1 MGEATISVIIFV
13 IVMIVIITEK
23 INRAV
28 VAVGGAVLLFI
39 TGVLT
44 VDSGAEYIDYNT
56 IGVLVGMMLF
66 VSVVK
71 NSGLF
76 EYMAIK
82 AAKVAKSSPA
92 KMMVIFV
99 IITAVLSCM
108 LDNVTTVLLIGPMT
122 FAITRELEINP
133 VPYIITQILASNIG
147 GTATLIGDPPNI
159 MIGSAAGLTFMDF
172 IANNGIIIA
181 VVLAVTILCFL
192 FIFRKDFSVSSHHI
206 SRVMAMDERELIK
219 DRALLH
225 KSVVMI
231 VLVAL
236 GFIFHGNLG
245 VDSSVI
251 ALAAAIIM
259 MIIGRQ
265 PAEDTILDVEW
276 TTIIFFV
283 ALFVVVGGMV
293 ETGVIDRLANIIVDV
308 TGGEMVMAML
318 IILWVSALLSST
330 LDNIPFVATMVPLIA
345 SMGESGMDV
354 MPLWWAL
361 SLGACLG
368 GNGTIIGASAN
379 VVLTGISAKNGHPI
393 SYMQFLKVG
402 FPMMI
407 ISIILC
413 TGYLLLK
420 YA

>member
-44 VDSGAEYIDYNT
+44 VDSGAGYIDYNT

-82 AAKVAKSSPA
+82 AAKVAKGSPA

-99 IITAVLSCM
+99 VITAVLSCM

>member
-44 VDSGAEYIDYNT
+44 VDSGAGYIDYNT

-82 AAKVAKSSPA
+82 AAKVAKGSPA

-99 IITAVLSCM
+99 VITAVLSCM

-181 VVLAVTILCFL
+181 VVLAVTIVCFL
-192 FIFRKDFSVSSHHI
+192 FIFRKDFSISSHHI

-354 MPLWWAL
+354 TPLWWAL

>member
-82 AAKVAKSSPA
+82 AAKVAKGSPA

-99 IITAVLSCM
+99 VITAVLSCM

-192 FIFRKDFSVSSHHI
+192 FIFRKDFSISSHHI

>member
-1 MGEATISVIIFV
+1 MGEATISVVIFL

-28 VAVGGAVLLFI
+28 VAVGGAMLLFI
-39 TGVLT
+39 TGVMS
-44 VDSGAEYIDYNT
+44 VESGAGYIDYNT

-82 AAKVAKSSPA
+82 AAKVAKGSPA

-122 FAITRELEINP
+122 FAITKELEINP
-133 VPYIITQILASNIG
+133 VPYILTQILASNIG

-181 VVLAVTILCFL
+181 IVLAATIVCFL

-251 ALAAAIIM
+251 ALTAAIIM

-265 PAEDTILDVEW
+265 PAEETILDVEW

-293 ETGVIDRLANIIVDV
+293 EPGVIDRLANIIVDV
-308 TGGEMVMAML
+308 TGGEKIMAML
-318 IILWVSALLSST
+318 IILWVSAILSST

-345 SMGESGMDV
+345 SMGETGMDV
-354 MPLWWAL
+354 TPLWWAL

-379 VVLTGISAKNGHPI
+379 VVLTGISAKNGYPVT
-393 SYMQFLKVG
+393 YMQFLKVG

-407 ISIILC
+407 MSVILC
-413 TGYLLLK
+413 MGFLLLK

>member
-44 VDSGAEYIDYNT
+44 VDSGAGYIDYNT

-82 AAKVAKSSPA
+82 AAKVAKGSPA

-99 IITAVLSCM
+99 VITAVLSCM

-181 VVLAVTILCFL
+181 VVLAVTIVCFL
-192 FIFRKDFSVSSHHI
+192 FIFRKDFSISSHHI

-308 TGGEMVMAML
+308 TGGEQVMAML

-354 MPLWWAL
+354 TPLWWAL

>member
-82 AAKVAKSSPA
+82 AAKVAKGSPA

-133 VPYIITQILASNIG
+133 VPYILTQILASNIG

-181 VVLAVTILCFL
+181 VVLAVTIVCFL
-192 FIFRKDFSVSSHHI
+192 FIFRKDFSISSHHI

-308 TGGEMVMAML
+308 TGGEQVMAML

-354 MPLWWAL
+354 TPLWWAL